1 MKMEEKEKNGGKE
14 KLKEE
19 KDEDRGEG
27 VGDVG
32 EWRKRDKE

>member
-1 MKMEEKEKNGGKE
+1 MEKKDENGGKG
-14 KLKEE
+14 KVKEE